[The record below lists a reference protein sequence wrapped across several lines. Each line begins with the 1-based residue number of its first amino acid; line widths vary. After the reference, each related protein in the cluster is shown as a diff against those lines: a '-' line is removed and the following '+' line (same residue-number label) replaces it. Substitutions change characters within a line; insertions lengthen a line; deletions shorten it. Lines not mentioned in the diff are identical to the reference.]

1 MIVKEN
7 ENEFTDGPDVTEVH
21 KIVSEVAKKLTPA
34 QVVASAQKSVKDMT
48 VSEVEAELASKELEL
63 KRLELLEREAN
74 LEDLRERLDE
84 RKLKRT
90 TRNSVFRGHGQNLR
104 QDAINRKAKQEICN
118 HRKGGDGAQGVI
130 GGQGDDTQYCI
141 MRHIM
146 GNGDIWVR
154 CLRCGKTWKY
164 PVASEYT
171 TKQDY
176 QAALAEYQAA
186 LKFPTRNH
194 TSGTHTFQ
202 WGIVQN
208 STGKLEGGPEFY
220 REKMKAVSLE

>member
-1 MIVKEN
+1 MIVN
-7 ENEFTDGPDVTEVH
+7 DNDINEVH
-21 KIVSEVAKKLTPA
+21 KVVSDVAKKLSPA
-34 QVVASAQKSVKDMT
+34 PVTEKVAPKAVKDMT
-48 VSEVEAELASKELEL
+48 VDEVTAELAEKELEL

-74 LEDLRERLDE
+74 LEDLRERLAE
-84 RKLKRT
+84 RQLKRKS
-90 TRNSVFRGHGQNLR
+90 RDSVFRGHGQNLK
-104 QDAINRKAKQEICN
+104 QEAINRRSKQELCN

-164 PVASEYT
+164 PVKSEYDT
-171 TKQDY
+171 QQSYD
-176 QAALAEYQAA
+176 AALAEYNAA

-194 TSGTHTFQ
+194 TSGTHTFS
-202 WGIVQN
+202 WGMVQN
-208 STGKLEGGPEFY
+208 SKGKLEGGPEFY
-220 REKMKAVSLE
+220 REKMKQVTLE